1 MTDNCGRLELFARYS
16 QKFDI
21 SMFDKSDAFP
31 ACYYGFWPGKVQL
44 QYKQKF
50 ELTEFDITR
59 FDYLCFLEI
68 GMILLFAV
76 YINIDEFCSL

>member
-1 MTDNCGRLELFARYS
+1 MLSPPVIMAFGR
-16 QKFDI
+16 D
-21 SMFDKSDAFP
+21 
-31 ACYYGFWPGKVQL
+31 KVQL